1 MAWVHSRR
9 REAQRLKYFGFC
21 PIGQVEGKGKTTLE
35 EPMSLVVA
43 SREAVAV
50 KPAKRFSP
58 TETIKVTAK
67 TIGTSLKYEMPISN
81 ISETGMLVT
90 WNEVSRIPFQINT
103 ILEVSLHN
111 RSEKANQNLTYLAK
125 VVHSVTQT
133 DGSRGYGLKIIQSD
147 DEATSEWVEMVKRI
161 SMNPEN
167 PIISL

>member
-1 MAWVHSRR
+1 MAWVHAGSK
-9 REAQRLKYFGFC
+9 EVQRLKYFGFC
-21 PIGQVEGKGKTTLE
+21 PISLVESQVMTTME
-35 EPMSLVVA
+35 EPMSLIVA
-43 SREAVAV
+43 SREPVTA

-90 WNEVSRIPFQINT
+90 WNEVARIPFQINT
-103 ILEVSLHN
+103 ILEVSLHK
-111 RSEKANQNLTYLAK
+111 RSENANQSLTYLAK
-125 VVHSVTQT
+125 VVHSATQT

-161 SMNPEN
+161 SMNPET
-167 PIISL
+167 PTISL